1 MKEEI
6 ILRWLKKA
14 DNDLKVISYLIDIKD
29 APTDI
34 ICFHCQQAIEKY
46 LKAFLTYVD
55 VKAKKTHDLR
65 ALLEMCIE
73 KDKDFLNLPIDEI
86 SELTEYAVEIRYPDE
101 FYSPSIEESR
111 NAHNLAIKVRD
122 FILKKIIF

>member
-6 ILRWLKKA
+6 IHRWLKKA
-14 DNDLKVISYLIDIKD
+14 ENDIKVVSYLIDIED

-73 KDKDFLNLPIDEI
+73 KDKDFLNLPIDDI
-86 SELTEYAVEIRYPDE
+86 SNLTEYAVGIRYPDE
-101 FYSPSIEESR
+101 FYLPSIEESR
-111 NAHNLAIKVRD
+111 SSYNLAIKVRD
-122 FILKKIIF
+122 FILKKLNF